1 MNEKPKNEI
10 TDKVEDTTDPS
21 PEAVTTK
28 KAEVRSKPPRRTRR
42 AAEILGAFRTA
53 AADFPQRASRAIS
66 KRTLTRR

>member
-28 KAEVRSKPPRRTRR
+28 KAEVRSKRLKTN
-42 AAEILGAFRTA
+42 
-53 AADFPQRASRAIS
+53 ASGGRDPWSIPNGS
-66 KRTLTRR
+66 C